1 MKISREQV
9 KHISLL
15 ARIGIDESEIE
26 DFQHQL
32 SDILDNFE
40 ILKQVDT
47 TDLEPTAQIISISN
61 VFRIDDSRPSYSNK
75 EILANAPQ
83 KLENYFK
90 VRAVLE

>member
-1 MKISREQV
+1 MKINRDQV

-26 DFQHQL
+26 KLQHQL

-61 VFRIDDSRPSYSNK
+61 VFRTDDSGPSYPNK

-83 KLENYFK
+83 IFENYFK